1 MLSWRCAPSCAAPTI
16 GLRWLTGARIARR
29 GCESGSVG
37 RWNTARHRTTRLALF
52 RVLDASVFEARFRDW
67 INELAGLI
75 EVVVAL
81 DGKTLRG
88 SGKKGSNE
96 LLHIVTAHT

>member
-1 MLSWRCAPSCAAPTI
+1 M
-16 GLRWLTGARIARR
+16 
-29 GCESGSVG
+29 
-37 RWNTARHRTTRLALF
+37 
-52 RVLDASVFEARFRDW
+52 LDASVFEARFRDW